1 MQANP
6 ARRCVHPASRQ
17 LGRDYLMDP
26 HGVHYGLREELPA
39 VPVRMPRGN
48 HAWMVTK
55 YDVRGLVSLP
65 VRTRP

>member
-1 MQANP
+1 
-6 ARRCVHPASRQ
+6 
-17 LGRDYLMDP
+17 MDP

-55 YDVRGLVSLP
+55 YDDIRGLVSLP
-65 VRTRP
+65 VRSRPWSSR